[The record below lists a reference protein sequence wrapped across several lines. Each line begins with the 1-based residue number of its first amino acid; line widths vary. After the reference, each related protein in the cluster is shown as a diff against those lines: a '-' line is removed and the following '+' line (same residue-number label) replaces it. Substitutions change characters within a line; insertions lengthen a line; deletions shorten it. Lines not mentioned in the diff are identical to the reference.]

1 MALNYHTTV
10 FTAKNDSITN
20 TTVSNT
26 MIIYDGILTLEK
38 VIQGIPK
45 GEVSLY
51 S

>member
-1 MALNYHTTV
+1 MALNYHRIV
-10 FTAKNDSITN
+10 FMAKNDSITN

-38 VIQGIPK
+38 VIQGILK